1 MRAKLRLSL
10 MPRHADPT
18 RFLRNQRGIVAV
30 EFAFIAPILV
40 LAYFGVAELC
50 GAMLQQRTA
59 VHVASEIG
67 DLFAQ
72 CQTYADSDFAN
83 FWSIGTTIMYPLDT
97 STLSMRL
104 TLIQADST
112 GTVFSVPTDGSH
124 VSGTGFTALP
134 AGTYTDASLVGIV
147 PASGQVRMSGSQKC
161 SASIRAI
168 SSNCHPMTAVAATKT
183 QPISDPAKAA
193 QTPMAAAPHSISM

>member
-1 MRAKLRLSL
+1 MV
-10 MPRHADPT
+10 M
-18 RFLRNQRGIVAV
+18 RFLNRWRRDNRGVSAV

-50 GAMLQQRTA
+50 GAMLQQRKA

-147 PASGQVRMSGSQKC
+147 PASGQVVMSETKSTYN
-161 SASIRAI
+161 SPVSIVVKNALTFTSKFYLTPRQVTTI
-168 SSNCHPMTAVAATKT
+168 PLGTACT
-183 QPISDPAKAA
+183 S
-193 QTPMAAAPHSISM
+193 